1 MLKTIHQQPTCA
13 QPHSSWRLAGISAAL
28 LLISACAAAPV
39 APTGQLQAAE
49 NAIKAAEQARVADYA
64 APELAEARNKL
75 NAANASVQLKEM
87 DMARRLAEQA
97 QVDAELALARSQA
110 SKAQVVNYQM
120 LKGTQSLKQEMQR
133 STGAQQ

>member
-1 MLKTIHQQPTCA
+1 LCA
-13 QPHSSWRLAGISAAL
+13 AAL
-28 LLISACAAAPV
+28 ILAFSRYQCCAATNQCLRRCAVAPV

-64 APELAEARNKL
+64 APEPAEARNKL

-87 DMARRLAEQA
+87 DMARRLAEQE

-110 SKAQVVNYQM
+110 SKAQGVNYQM
-120 LKGTQSLKQEMQR
+120 LKGTQSLKQGMQR